1 LLKAILFVQQTLHSL
16 IFVLFSTPTVNT
28 FLVEPGLAVE
38 QWESTTISRVWVL
51 GFTDNTNVIYNP
63 RVRHSPARDWD
74 RDQTNSVDFVEK
86 KAVVLR

>member
-1 LLKAILFVQQTLHSL
+1 VGTDLTTKVYEHSL
-16 IFVLFSTPTVNT
+16 IFVLFSTPNT